1 MGLLINQWILGVFS
15 DLFGRVKVWGGNRN
29 AAMFRWRSGAM
40 DRRQFLTIAVLLP
53 TGALAQS
60 VDKAGALV
68 AAARA
73 QVGRTTLYDPAY
85 VKLSYPGGD
94 VPEERGVCTD
104 VVIRAYRDAFGIDL
118 QKLVHEDM
126 RKNFAAYPTRWGL
139 KKPDRNIDHR
149 RVPNLQTFFARK
161 GAAMEVSKVWPG
173 YHAGD
178 LVTMMLP
185 GNLPHIGIVSYE
197 VSEKNIPLLIHNI
210 GGGTQEENVLQRY
223 EITGR
228 YRFGLE

>member
-1 MGLLINQWILGVFS
+1 
-15 DLFGRVKVWGGNRN
+15 
-29 AAMFRWRSGAM
+29 M
-40 DRRQFLTIAVLLP
+40 DRRHFLAFAALLP
-53 TGALAQS
+53 TGAFAQS
-60 VDKAGALV
+60 NDKSTQLI

-73 QVGRTTLYDPAY
+73 QIGRTVTYDPAY

-104 VVIRAYRDAFGIDL
+104 VVIRAYREAFGIDL

-161 GAAMEVSKVWPG
+161 GAAMEISKVWPG